1 LLKSE
6 GKGFRLRASGF
17 RREGTGSQES
27 GDGSQESGDRRQE
40 RLLGCDF
47 EKLHPDRIG
56 VIFWRFFDM
65 RIRYFIKL
73 LFVVITGLLGVVVCA
88 DQPRLPY
95 LAIPFVSIAPVI
107 DGHMNDSEW
116 AGASGMSGLLRYG
129 NDRLSSNKTDIR
141 VCYDSSAMYIV
152 WRRYQTRIAKS
163 EATARDGALW
173 ADDAVEIFIQ
183 PHQGVGPYYQ
193 FIGNAAGVY
202 WDSEGPDGKWNGE
215 WTYAASVTTSYWEA
229 ELRVPW
235 SNFGGGVP
243 AAGTVLGFNF
253 CTDVQDQPPSS
264 DTWAPLGAAS
274 FHDASKYGSLVIG
287 GSCPVVRLGTPAESG
302 SANIGAVID
311 FANQSAQSKTLRSV
325 VDITKA
331 GKPFD
336 SSDQTYDLAPGV
348 TKNINEM
355 KPREHG
361 DYDVKVL
368 VSDKSKSVEQ
378 PLAGRSM
385 FISITKPPTVTIDK
399 AHHMLVADLDV
410 RGMGELEG
418 AKLYAVLS
426 NASREIAGQTYTLT
440 AKSESARITL
450 DLTRIKPGP
459 HTIDIIIYSGP
470 KRLLEHKQAVEL

>member
-1 LLKSE
+1 M
-6 GKGFRLRASGF
+6 
-17 RREGTGSQES
+17 
-27 GDGSQESGDRRQE
+27 
-40 RLLGCDF
+40 
-47 EKLHPDRIG
+47 I
-56 VIFWRFFDM
+56 
-65 RIRYFIKL
+65 
-73 LFVVITGLLGVVVCA
+73 GLLSVVGYA

-95 LAIPFVSIAPVI
+95 LAIPVISSAPVI

-116 AGASGMSGLLRYG
+116 AGASGVSGLLRYG

-141 VCYDSSAMYIV
+141 VCYDSNAMYIS

-173 ADDAVEIFIQ
+173 ADDAVELFIQ
-183 PHQGVGPYYQ
+183 PKQGVGPYYQ

-202 WDSEGPDGKWNGE
+202 WDSQGPDGKWNGE

-235 SNFGGGVP
+235 SNFSGGVP
-243 AAGTVLGFNF
+243 SVGTVLGFNF

-264 DTWAPLGAAS
+264 DTWAPLGTSS
-274 FHDASKYGSLVIG
+274 FHEASKYGSLVIS
-287 GSCPVVRLGTPAESG
+287 GSCPVVRLGTPVLSG

-311 FANQSAQSKTLRSV
+311 LSNQSEESKTLRAV
-325 VDITKA
+325 VEITRA

-336 SSDQTYDLAPGV
+336 STDQTYELVPGA
-348 TKNINEM
+348 TKSINDM

-361 DYDVKVL
+361 DYDIKVL
-368 VSDKSKSVEQ
+368 VSDKSKPTEQ
-378 PLAGRSM
+378 PLAGRSI
-385 FISITKPPTVTIDK
+385 FVAITKPPTVIVDK
-399 AHHMLVADLDV
+399 AHHMLIADLDV

-426 NASREIAGQTYTLT
+426 SGYRELAGQTYTLT

-459 HTIDIIIYSGP
+459 HTIDIIIYSGA